1 MFHSAAYKHVPIVQ
15 ENPVE
20 GIRNNVLNTRI
31 ICEAAIEEEINN
43 FILISSLILWTL
55 RDFLLLIICSLVI
68 SNIVCNLCNQIQKG
82 LKIPR
87 SLSLFLVLTVISVIV
102 FTIFILVLPPFIKE
116 FNEILVDIPNGLSK
130 INILINTNLN
140 KFNVLLYGEQSENV
154 IDIFSLINNVVTIP
168 DASTIAKAIQ
178 ESFKNLINI
187 AGNLGSGLL
196 KLIFVLAVSL
206 MISIEPKQYKENI
219 LLLIPK
225 NYRNKFRN
233 ILEKCNIA
241 LANWTFS
248 MVISSLSVGLLSLI
262 VLSILDVKYVVSNAL
277 IAMVLNIIPNIGPVI
292 SGIFPISIAL
302 LDNFWKPLAVLGSY
316 VIIQNIESYIIM
328 PSIMKKKANLLPGL
342 TLISQFGFTFIFG
355 PLGLIL
361 SLPLA
366 VVIQVLIKES
376 FKDI

>member
-1 MFHSAAYKHVPIVQ
+1 MNSASYFKLVV
-15 ENPVE
+15 
-20 GIRNNVLNTRI
+20 
-31 ICEAAIEEEINN
+31 
-43 FILISSLILWTL
+43 ILITLLLVWTL

-68 SNIVCNLCNQIQKG
+68 SNIVCNLSNHIQKG

-87 SLSLFLVLTVISVIV
+87 SISLFLVLAVISVII

-140 KFNVLLYGEQSENV
+140 KFNSLFYGEQSENV
-154 IDIFSLINNVVTIP
+154 IDIFSLINNVVSIP
-168 DASTIAKAIQ
+168 DVSTIAKAIQ

-196 KLIFVLAVSL
+196 RLIFVLAVSL
-206 MISIEPKQYKENI
+206 MISIEPKQYKENV

>member
-1 MFHSAAYKHVPIVQ
+1 MNSSSYFKLVV
-15 ENPVE
+15 
-20 GIRNNVLNTRI
+20 
-31 ICEAAIEEEINN
+31 
-43 FILISSLILWTL
+43 ILITLLIVWTL

-140 KFNVLLYGEQSENV
+140 KFNNLFYGEQSENFL
-154 IDIFSLINNVVTIP
+154 DIFSLIDNVVTIP

-196 KLIFVLAVSL
+196 KLIFVLVVSL

-302 LDNFWKPLAVLGSY
+302 LDNFWKPLAVLGAY

-328 PSIMKKKANLLPGL
+328 PSIMKKKANLL
-342 TLISQFGFTFIFG
+342 
-355 PLGLIL
+355 
-361 SLPLA
+361 
-366 VVIQVLIKES
+366 
-376 FKDI
+376 FK

>member
-1 MFHSAAYKHVPIVQ
+1 MNSSSYFKLVV
-15 ENPVE
+15 
-20 GIRNNVLNTRI
+20 
-31 ICEAAIEEEINN
+31 
-43 FILISSLILWTL
+43 ILIALLIVWTL

-68 SNIVCNLCNQIQKG
+68 SNIVCNLSNQIQKG

-87 SLSLFLVLTVISVIV
+87 FISLFLVLAVISVII

-140 KFNVLLYGEQSENV
+140 KFNSLFYGEQSENV

-168 DASTIAKAIQ
+168 DVSTIAKAIQ

-196 KLIFVLAVSL
+196 RLIFVLAVSL
-206 MISIEPKQYKENI
+206 MISIEPKQYKENV

-233 ILEKCNIA
+233 ILDKCNIA

-316 VIIQNIESYIIM
+316 VVIQNIESYIIM

-376 FKDI
+376 FNDI

>member
-1 MFHSAAYKHVPIVQ
+1 
-15 ENPVE
+15 
-20 GIRNNVLNTRI
+20 LNSSSYFKLVVI
-31 ICEAAIEEEINN
+31 IIA
-43 FILISSLILWTL
+43 FLIAWTL
-55 RDFLLLIICSLVI
+55 RDFLLLIISSLVI
-68 SNIVCNLCNQIQKG
+68 SNIVCNLSNQIQKG

-87 SLSLFLVLTVISVIV
+87 SISLFLVLAVISVII
-102 FTIFILVLPPFIKE
+102 FSIFILVLPPFIKE

-140 KFNVLLYGEQSENV
+140 KFNSLFYGEQSENV

-168 DASTIAKAIQ
+168 DVSTIAKAIQ

-196 KLIFVLAVSL
+196 RLIFVLAVSL
-206 MISIEPKQYKENI
+206 MISIEPKQYKENV

>member
-1 MFHSAAYKHVPIVQ
+1 
-15 ENPVE
+15 
-20 GIRNNVLNTRI
+20 LNSSSY
-31 ICEAAIEEEINN
+31 
-43 FILISSLILWTL
+43 FKLVVILITLLIVWTL

-87 SLSLFLVLTVISVIV
+87 SISLFLVLAVISVII

-130 INILINTNLN
+130 INILINANLN
-140 KFNVLLYGEQSENV
+140 KFNSLFYGEQSENV
-154 IDIFSLINNVVTIP
+154 IEIFSLINNVVTIP
-168 DASTIAKAIQ
+168 DVSTIAKAIQ

-196 KLIFVLAVSL
+196 RLIFVLAVSL

-376 FKDI
+376 FKDF

>member
-1 MFHSAAYKHVPIVQ
+1 MGSSSYFKLAV
-15 ENPVE
+15 
-20 GIRNNVLNTRI
+20 
-31 ICEAAIEEEINN
+31 
-43 FILISSLILWTL
+43 ILITALIIWTL

-68 SNIVCNLCNQIQKG
+68 SNIVCNLSNQIKKV

-87 SLSLFLVLTVISVIV
+87 LLSLFFVLTAISFIV
-102 FTIFILVLPPFIKE
+102 FSIFILVLPPFVKE
-116 FNEILVDIPNGLSK
+116 FNELLLDIPNGLSK
-130 INILINTNLN
+130 INILLNTNLN
-140 KFNVLLYGEQSENV
+140 KLNSLFYGDESENV
-154 IDIFSLINNVVTIP
+154 LDIFNLINNIVTIP
-168 DASTIAKAIQ
+168 DAATIAKAIQ

-196 KLIFVLAVSL
+196 KIIFVLVVSL

-225 NYRNKFRN
+225 NYRNKFRV
-233 ILEKCNIA
+233 ILDKCNVA

-262 VLSILDVKYVVSNAL
+262 ILSILDVKYAVSNAL
-277 IAMVLNIIPNIGPVI
+277 IAVVLNIIPNIGPVI

-328 PSIMKKKANLLPGL
+328 PSIMKKKANLLPGI

-366 VVIQVLIKES
+366 VVIQVLIKETI
-376 FKDI
+376 KDI

>member
-1 MFHSAAYKHVPIVQ
+1 MSSSSYFKLVV
-15 ENPVE
+15 
-20 GIRNNVLNTRI
+20 
-31 ICEAAIEEEINN
+31 
-43 FILISSLILWTL
+43 ILITSLIVWTL

-87 SLSLFLVLTVISVIV
+87 PLSLFLVLTVISVIV

-116 FNEILVDIPNGLSK
+116 FNEILIDIPNGLSK

-140 KFNVLLYGEQSENV
+140 KFNLLLYGEQSENV

-168 DASTIAKAIQ
+168 DASTIAVAIQ

-225 NYRNKFRN
+225 IYRNKFRN
-233 ILEKCNIA
+233 ILEKCNTA

-302 LDNFWKPLAVLGSY
+302 LDNFWKPLAVLGAY

>member
-1 MFHSAAYKHVPIVQ
+1 MSSSSYFKLVV
-15 ENPVE
+15 
-20 GIRNNVLNTRI
+20 
-31 ICEAAIEEEINN
+31 
-43 FILISSLILWTL
+43 ILITSLIVWTL

-87 SLSLFLVLTVISVIV
+87 PLSLFFVLTVISVIV

-140 KFNVLLYGEQSENV
+140 KFNILLYGEQSENV

-233 ILEKCNIA
+233 ILEKCNTA

-248 MVISSLSVGLLSLI
+248 MVISSLSVGILSLI

-302 LDNFWKPLAVLGSY
+302 LDNFWKPLAVLGAY

>member
-1 MFHSAAYKHVPIVQ
+1 MGSSSYFKLAV
-15 ENPVE
+15 
-20 GIRNNVLNTRI
+20 
-31 ICEAAIEEEINN
+31 
-43 FILISSLILWTL
+43 ILVASLIIWTL

-68 SNIVCNLCNQIQKG
+68 SNIVCNLCNQIKKG

-116 FNEILVDIPNGLSK
+116 FNEILDDIPNGLSK

-140 KFNVLLYGEQSENV
+140 KFNSLFYGEQSENI
-154 IDIFSLINNVVTIP
+154 IDIFSLINNIVTIP

-206 MISIEPKQYKENI
+206 MISIEPQQYKENI

-302 LDNFWKPLAVLGSY
+302 LDNFWKPLAVLGAY

-366 VVIQVLIKES
+366 VVIQVIIKES

>member
-1 MFHSAAYKHVPIVQ
+1 M
-15 ENPVE
+15 
-20 GIRNNVLNTRI
+20 
-31 ICEAAIEEEINN
+31 
-43 FILISSLILWTL
+43 
-55 RDFLLLIICSLVI
+55 
-68 SNIVCNLCNQIQKG
+68 G

-87 SLSLFLVLTVISVIV
+87 SLSLFLVLIVISVIV
-102 FTIFILVLPPFIKE
+102 FTIFILILPPFIKE

-140 KFNVLLYGEQSENV
+140 KFNSIFYGEQSENV
-154 IDIFSLINNVVTIP
+154 IDIFSLINNVVAIP

-178 ESFKNLINI
+178 ESFRNLINI

-302 LDNFWKPLAVLGSY
+302 LDNFWKPLAVLGAY

>member
-1 MFHSAAYKHVPIVQ
+1 MNSSSYFKLVV
-15 ENPVE
+15 
-20 GIRNNVLNTRI
+20 
-31 ICEAAIEEEINN
+31 
-43 FILISSLILWTL
+43 ILITLLIVWTL

-68 SNIVCNLCNQIQKG
+68 SNIVCNLSNQIQKG

-87 SLSLFLVLTVISVIV
+87 SISLFLVLAVISVII

-140 KFNVLLYGEQSENV
+140 KFNSLFYGEQSENV

-168 DASTIAKAIQ
+168 DVSTIAKAIQ

-196 KLIFVLAVSL
+196 RLIFVLAVSL
-206 MISIEPKQYKENI
+206 MISIEPKQYKENV

-277 IAMVLNIIPNIGPVI
+277 IAMVLNVIPNIGPFI

-302 LDNFWKPLAVLGSY
+302 LDNFWKPLAVLGAY

-366 VVIQVLIKES
+366 VVIQVLIKELVR
-376 FKDI
+376 DI

>member
-1 MFHSAAYKHVPIVQ
+1 
-15 ENPVE
+15 
-20 GIRNNVLNTRI
+20 LNSSSY
-31 ICEAAIEEEINN
+31 
-43 FILISSLILWTL
+43 FKLVVILITLLIVWTL

-68 SNIVCNLCNQIQKG
+68 SNIICNLSNQIQKG

-87 SLSLFLVLTVISVIV
+87 SISLFLVLAVISVII

-140 KFNVLLYGEQSENV
+140 KFNNLFYGDQSENV
-154 IDIFSLINNVVTIP
+154 IDIFSLLNNVVTIP

-225 NYRNKFRN
+225 KYRNKFRN

>member
-1 MFHSAAYKHVPIVQ
+1 MNSSSYFKLVV
-15 ENPVE
+15 
-20 GIRNNVLNTRI
+20 
-31 ICEAAIEEEINN
+31 
-43 FILISSLILWTL
+43 ILITLLIVWTL

-68 SNIVCNLCNQIQKG
+68 SNIVCNLSNQIQKG

-87 SLSLFLVLTVISVIV
+87 SISLFLVLAVISVII

-302 LDNFWKPLAVLGSY
+302 LDNFWKPLAVLGAY

>member
-1 MFHSAAYKHVPIVQ
+1 MSSSLYFKLVV
-15 ENPVE
+15 
-20 GIRNNVLNTRI
+20 
-31 ICEAAIEEEINN
+31 
-43 FILISSLILWTL
+43 ILITSLIVWTL

-87 SLSLFLVLTVISVIV
+87 PLSLFLVLTVISVIV

-140 KFNVLLYGEQSENV
+140 KFNILLYGEQPENV
-154 IDIFSLINNVVTIP
+154 IDIFSLVNNVVTIP

-233 ILEKCNIA
+233 ILEKSNTA

-302 LDNFWKPLAVLGSY
+302 LDNFWKPLAVLGAY

-376 FKDI
+376 FKDS

>member
-1 MFHSAAYKHVPIVQ
+1 M
-15 ENPVE
+15 
-20 GIRNNVLNTRI
+20 
-31 ICEAAIEEEINN
+31 
-43 FILISSLILWTL
+43 
-55 RDFLLLIICSLVI
+55 
-68 SNIVCNLCNQIQKG
+68 QKG

-140 KFNVLLYGEQSENV
+140 KFNSLFYGEQSENV
-154 IDIFSLINNVVTIP
+154 IDIFGLINNVVTIP

-248 MVISSLSVGLLSLI
+248 VVISSLSVGLLSLI

-302 LDNFWKPLAVLGSY
+302 LDNFWKPLAVLGAY
-316 VIIQNIESYIIM
+316 IIIQNIESYIIM

>member
-1 MFHSAAYKHVPIVQ
+1 MSSSSYFKLVV
-15 ENPVE
+15 
-20 GIRNNVLNTRI
+20 
-31 ICEAAIEEEINN
+31 
-43 FILISSLILWTL
+43 ILITLLIVWTL

-87 SLSLFLVLTVISVIV
+87 LLSLFLVLTVISVIV

>member
-1 MFHSAAYKHVPIVQ
+1 MNSSSYFKLVV
-15 ENPVE
+15 
-20 GIRNNVLNTRI
+20 
-31 ICEAAIEEEINN
+31 
-43 FILISSLILWTL
+43 ILITLLIVWTL

-68 SNIVCNLCNQIQKG
+68 SNIVCNLSNQIQKG

-87 SLSLFLVLTVISVIV
+87 SISLFLVLAVISVII

-140 KFNVLLYGEQSENV
+140 KFNSLFYGEQSENV

-168 DASTIAKAIQ
+168 DVSTIAKAIQ

-196 KLIFVLAVSL
+196 RLIFVLAVSL
-206 MISIEPKQYKENI
+206 MISIEPKQYKENV

-277 IAMVLNIIPNIGPVI
+277 IAMVLNVIPNIGPVI

-302 LDNFWKPLAVLGSY
+302 LDNFWKPLAVLGAY

-366 VVIQVLIKES
+366 VIIQVLIKETI
-376 FKDI
+376 KDN

>member
-1 MFHSAAYKHVPIVQ
+1 MS
-15 ENPVE
+15 
-20 GIRNNVLNTRI
+20 
-31 ICEAAIEEEINN
+31 
-43 FILISSLILWTL
+43 SSLYFKLVVIIITSLIVWTL
-55 RDFLLLIICSLVI
+55 RDFILLIICSLVI
-68 SNIVCNLCNQIQKG
+68 SNIVCNLSSQIQKG

-87 SLSLFLVLTVISVIV
+87 SISLFLVLAVISVII

-140 KFNVLLYGEQSENV
+140 KFNSLFYGEQSENV
-154 IDIFSLINNVVTIP
+154 IDIFNLINNVVTIP
-168 DASTIAKAIQ
+168 DVSTIAKAIQ

-196 KLIFVLAVSL
+196 RLIFVLAVSL

-219 LLLIPK
+219 LLIIPK

>member
-1 MFHSAAYKHVPIVQ
+1 MSSSSYFKLVV
-15 ENPVE
+15 
-20 GIRNNVLNTRI
+20 
-31 ICEAAIEEEINN
+31 
-43 FILISSLILWTL
+43 ILITSLIVWTL
-55 RDFLLLIICSLVI
+55 REFLLLIICSLVI
-68 SNIVCNLCNQIQKG
+68 SNIVCNLSNQIQKG

-87 SLSLFLVLTVISVIV
+87 SISLFLVLAVISVII

-140 KFNVLLYGEQSENV
+140 KFNSLFYGEQSENV

-168 DASTIAKAIQ
+168 DVSTIAKAIQ

-196 KLIFVLAVSL
+196 RLIFVLAVSL
-206 MISIEPKQYKENI
+206 MISIEPKQYKENV

-376 FKDI
+376 FKDF

>member
-1 MFHSAAYKHVPIVQ
+1 M
-15 ENPVE
+15 
-20 GIRNNVLNTRI
+20 
-31 ICEAAIEEEINN
+31 
-43 FILISSLILWTL
+43 
-55 RDFLLLIICSLVI
+55 
-68 SNIVCNLCNQIQKG
+68 QKG

-87 SLSLFLVLTVISVIV
+87 SLSLFLVLTFISVIV

-140 KFNVLLYGEQSENV
+140 KLNNLYYGEKSENV
-154 IDIFSLINNVVTIP
+154 LDIYNLINDVVTIP
-168 DASTIAKAIQ
+168 DVSTIAKAIQ

-196 KLIFVLAVSL
+196 KLIFVLVVSL

-219 LLLIPK
+219 LLIIPK
-225 NYRNKFRN
+225 NYRNKSRN
-233 ILEKCNIA
+233 ILDKCNIA

-328 PSIMKKKANLLPGL
+328 PSIMKRKANLLPGL

-376 FKDI
+376 INDK

>member
-1 MFHSAAYKHVPIVQ
+1 LNSSSYFKLVVILTTLLIV
-15 ENPVE
+15 
-20 GIRNNVLNTRI
+20 
-31 ICEAAIEEEINN
+31 
-43 FILISSLILWTL
+43 WTL

-87 SLSLFLVLTVISVIV
+87 SISLFLVLAVISVII

-140 KFNVLLYGEQSENV
+140 KFNSLFYGEQSENV

-168 DASTIAKAIQ
+168 DVSTIAKAIQ

-196 KLIFVLAVSL
+196 RLIFVLAVSL

-302 LDNFWKPLAVLGSY
+302 LDNFWKPLAVLGAY

-328 PSIMKKKANLLPGL
+328 PSIMKKKTNLLPGL

-355 PLGLIL
+355 PLGLVL

>member
-1 MFHSAAYKHVPIVQ
+1 MSSSSYFKLVV
-15 ENPVE
+15 
-20 GIRNNVLNTRI
+20 
-31 ICEAAIEEEINN
+31 
-43 FILISSLILWTL
+43 ILITSLIIWTL

-87 SLSLFLVLTVISVIV
+87 PLSLFLVLTVISVIV

-140 KFNVLLYGEQSENV
+140 KFNVLLYGEQSDNV

-178 ESFKNLINI
+178 ESFKNLINL

-206 MISIEPKQYKENI
+206 MISIEPKQYKENL

-233 ILEKCNIA
+233 ILEKCNTA

-248 MVISSLSVGLLSLI
+248 MVISSISVGLLSLI

-302 LDNFWKPLAVLGSY
+302 LDNFWKPLAVLGAY

-366 VVIQVLIKES
+366 VVLQVLIKES

>member
-1 MFHSAAYKHVPIVQ
+1 MSSSSYFKLAVVLITLLIV
-15 ENPVE
+15 
-20 GIRNNVLNTRI
+20 
-31 ICEAAIEEEINN
+31 
-43 FILISSLILWTL
+43 WTL

-82 LKIPR
+82 LRIPR
-87 SLSLFLVLTVISVIV
+87 PLSLFFVLTVISVIV
-102 FTIFILVLPPFIKE
+102 FTILILVLPPFIKE
-116 FNEILVDIPNGLSK
+116 FNEILVDIPNGLSR
-130 INILINTNLN
+130 INILLNTNLN
-140 KFNVLLYGEQSENV
+140 KFNNLIYGAESENV
-154 IDIFSLINNVVTIP
+154 IDVFNLINNVVTIP
-168 DASTIAKAIQ
+168 DAATIAKAIQ

-196 KLIFVLAVSL
+196 KLIFVLVVSL

-233 ILEKCNIA
+233 ILEKSNIA

-302 LDNFWKPLAVLGSY
+302 LDNFWKPLAVLGAY

-376 FKDI
+376 INDK

>member
-1 MFHSAAYKHVPIVQ
+1 LSSSSYFKLVV
-15 ENPVE
+15 
-20 GIRNNVLNTRI
+20 
-31 ICEAAIEEEINN
+31 
-43 FILISSLILWTL
+43 ILITSLILWTL

-82 LKIPR
+82 LRFPR
-87 SLSLFLVLTVISVIV
+87 LLSLFFVLTVISLIV
-102 FTIFILVLPPFIKE
+102 FTILILVLPPFIKE
-116 FNEILVDIPNGLSK
+116 FNEILVDIPNGLSR
-130 INILINTNLN
+130 INILLNTNLN
-140 KFNVLLYGEQSENV
+140 KFNNLIYGEESENV
-154 IDIFSLINNVVTIP
+154 IDIFNLINNVVTIP
-168 DASTIAKAIQ
+168 DAATIAKAIQ

-196 KLIFVLAVSL
+196 KLIFVLVVSL

-233 ILEKCNIA
+233 ILEKCNTA
-241 LANWTFS
+241 LANWTCS
-248 MVISSLSVGLLSLI
+248 MVISSLSVGILSLI

-302 LDNFWKPLAVLGSY
+302 LDNFWKPLAVLGAY

-376 FKDI
+376 IKDI

>member
-1 MFHSAAYKHVPIVQ
+1 M
-15 ENPVE
+15 
-20 GIRNNVLNTRI
+20 
-31 ICEAAIEEEINN
+31 
-43 FILISSLILWTL
+43 
-55 RDFLLLIICSLVI
+55 
-68 SNIVCNLCNQIQKG
+68 QKG

-116 FNEILVDIPNGLSK
+116 FNEILVEIPNGLSK

-140 KFNVLLYGEQSENV
+140 KFNCLFYGEQSENV

-206 MISIEPKQYKENI
+206 MISIEPKQYKENV

-277 IAMVLNIIPNIGPVI
+277 IAMVLNIIPNIGPVM

-361 SLPLA
+361 ALPLA
-366 VVIQVLIKES
+366 VVIQGFIKES
-376 FKDI
+376 IQDI

>member
-1 MFHSAAYKHVPIVQ
+1 LSSSSYFKLVV
-15 ENPVE
+15 
-20 GIRNNVLNTRI
+20 
-31 ICEAAIEEEINN
+31 
-43 FILISSLILWTL
+43 ILITSLIVWTL

-140 KFNVLLYGEQSENV
+140 KFNSLFYGEQSENV

-277 IAMVLNIIPNIGPVI
+277 IAMVLNVIPNIGPVI

-302 LDNFWKPLAVLGSY
+302 LDNFWKPLAVLGAY

-366 VVIQVLIKES
+366 VVIQVIIKETI
-376 FKDI
+376 KDI

>member
-1 MFHSAAYKHVPIVQ
+1 MNSSSYFKLVV
-15 ENPVE
+15 
-20 GIRNNVLNTRI
+20 
-31 ICEAAIEEEINN
+31 
-43 FILISSLILWTL
+43 ILITLLLVWTL

-68 SNIVCNLCNQIQKG
+68 SNIVCNLSNQIQKG

-87 SLSLFLVLTVISVIV
+87 SISLFLVLAVISVII

-140 KFNVLLYGEQSENV
+140 KFNSLFYGEQSENV

-168 DASTIAKAIQ
+168 DVSTIAKAIQ

-196 KLIFVLAVSL
+196 RLIFVLAVSL
-206 MISIEPKQYKENI
+206 MISIEPKQYKENV

>member
-1 MFHSAAYKHVPIVQ
+1 M
-15 ENPVE
+15 
-20 GIRNNVLNTRI
+20 
-31 ICEAAIEEEINN
+31 
-43 FILISSLILWTL
+43 
-55 RDFLLLIICSLVI
+55 VI

-87 SLSLFLVLTVISVIV
+87 PLSLFLVLTVISVIV

-140 KFNVLLYGEQSENV
+140 KFNILLYGEQSENV

-233 ILEKCNIA
+233 ILEKCNTA

-248 MVISSLSVGLLSLI
+248 MVISSLSVGILSLI

-302 LDNFWKPLAVLGSY
+302 LDNFWKPLAVLGAY

>member
-1 MFHSAAYKHVPIVQ
+1 LSSSSYFKLVV
-15 ENPVE
+15 
-20 GIRNNVLNTRI
+20 
-31 ICEAAIEEEINN
+31 
-43 FILISSLILWTL
+43 ILITSLIVWTL

-87 SLSLFLVLTVISVIV
+87 PLSLFLVLTFISVIV

-140 KFNVLLYGEQSENV
+140 KFNVLLYGEQSENF

-233 ILEKCNIA
+233 ILDKCNVA

-248 MVISSLSVGLLSLI
+248 MVISSLSVGILSLI
-262 VLSILDVKYVVSNAL
+262 ALSILDVKYVVSNAL

-292 SGIFPISIAL
+292 SAIFPISIAL
-302 LDNFWKPLAVLGSY
+302 LDNFWKPLAVLGAY
-316 VIIQNIESYIIM
+316 IIIQNIESYIIM

>member
-1 MFHSAAYKHVPIVQ
+1 MNSSSYFKLVV
-15 ENPVE
+15 
-20 GIRNNVLNTRI
+20 
-31 ICEAAIEEEINN
+31 
-43 FILISSLILWTL
+43 ILITLLIVWTL

-87 SLSLFLVLTVISVIV
+87 SISLFLVLAVISVII

-130 INILINTNLN
+130 INILINANLN
-140 KFNVLLYGEQSENV
+140 KFNSLFYGEQSENV
-154 IDIFSLINNVVTIP
+154 IEIFSLINNVVTIP
-168 DASTIAKAIQ
+168 DVSTIAKAIQ

-196 KLIFVLAVSL
+196 RLIFVLAVSL

-376 FKDI
+376 FKDF

>member
-1 MFHSAAYKHVPIVQ
+1 M
-15 ENPVE
+15 
-20 GIRNNVLNTRI
+20 
-31 ICEAAIEEEINN
+31 
-43 FILISSLILWTL
+43 
-55 RDFLLLIICSLVI
+55 
-68 SNIVCNLCNQIQKG
+68 QKG

-302 LDNFWKPLAVLGSY
+302 LDNFWKPLAVLGAY

>member
-1 MFHSAAYKHVPIVQ
+1 MSSSSYFKLVV
-15 ENPVE
+15 
-20 GIRNNVLNTRI
+20 
-31 ICEAAIEEEINN
+31 
-43 FILISSLILWTL
+43 ILITLLIIWTL

-87 SLSLFLVLTVISVIV
+87 AISLFIVLTVISVII
-102 FTIFILVLPPFIKE
+102 FTIFILVLPPFVKE

-140 KFNVLLYGEQSENV
+140 KLNNLFYGEESENV
-154 IDIFSLINNVVTIP
+154 IEIFNLLDNVVTIP
-168 DASTIAKAIQ
+168 DAATIAKAIQ
-178 ESFKNLINI
+178 ESFINLINI

-196 KLIFVLAVSL
+196 RLIFVLVVSL
-206 MISIEPKQYKENI
+206 MISLEPKQYKENI

-233 ILEKCNIA
+233 ILDKCNIA

-262 VLSILDVKYVVSNAL
+262 VLSILNVKYVVSNAL

-302 LDNFWKPLAVLGSY
+302 LDNFWKPMAVLGAY

-376 FKDI
+376 INDN

>member
-1 MFHSAAYKHVPIVQ
+1 M
-15 ENPVE
+15 
-20 GIRNNVLNTRI
+20 
-31 ICEAAIEEEINN
+31 
-43 FILISSLILWTL
+43 
-55 RDFLLLIICSLVI
+55 
-68 SNIVCNLCNQIQKG
+68 QKG

-140 KFNVLLYGEQSENV
+140 KFNSLFYGEQSENV

-168 DASTIAKAIQ
+168 DVSTIAKAIQ

-302 LDNFWKPLAVLGSY
+302 LDNFWKPLAVLGAY

>member
-1 MFHSAAYKHVPIVQ
+1 MSSSSYFKLVV
-15 ENPVE
+15 
-20 GIRNNVLNTRI
+20 
-31 ICEAAIEEEINN
+31 
-43 FILISSLILWTL
+43 ILITLLIVWTL

-68 SNIVCNLCNQIQKG
+68 SNIVCNLSNQIQKG

-87 SLSLFLVLTVISVIV
+87 SISLFLVLAVISVII

-140 KFNVLLYGEQSENV
+140 KFNSLFYGEQSENV

-168 DASTIAKAIQ
+168 DVSTIAKAIQ
-178 ESFKNLINI
+178 ESFRNLINI

-302 LDNFWKPLAVLGSY
+302 LDNFWKPLAVLGAY